1 MSTPTSQR
9 VSGGRGDAA
18 PRPAPPAPPPPPP
31 PPGPTP
37 TAPTPTATLPAFDAQ
52 RAWKLNPSVALR
64 PEPFGALLYH
74 FGTRKLSF
82 LKNLTVVA
90 LVQSLGE
97 HASGE
102 AALAA
107 ADLGSGSRHQY
118 VQALDALARSGMII
132 ARDE

>member
-18 PRPAPPAPPPPPP
+18 
-31 PPGPTP
+31 PGPTP

-82 LKNLTVVA
+82 LKNLAVVA